1 MPLLSFQTVYHD
13 VKIYE
18 IMMESV
24 TNYHNVILRYDPPLR
39 HDVIH
44 TLHFQFDPIIVKKD
58 FMYNCAKL

>member
-13 VKIYE
+13 VKMYE

-24 TNYHNVILRYDPPLR
+24 TNDYNVILRYDQPLQ

-44 TLHFQFDPIIVKKD
+44 TLHFQFDP
-58 FMYNCAKL
+58 